1 MQALGRLLPRRA
13 KAVSGRG
20 WRVFPRQAIMNEQVR
35 NTQLLS
41 GQPGPIE
48 ADGNGPRAPATH
60 TDYVRTLM
68 PLLPREAFAPN
79 TRKLYVIGL
88 HIAIVLIGVAAF
100 RFVGR
105 PYWPLLSVPIG
116 ISMGAMAFLAH
127 DVGHRSVVRDRRL
140 LYLTEL
146 AIWGILY
153 IPPTVW
159 RRVHASHHVHTNG
172 HDDPDRRFLREEL
185 TPLTSAYAVTFFPNR
200 WLKYSIIYL
209 LHFVAYSL
217 RHTVTAF
224 YPGRIKPGSVT
235 AKPAY
240 SGRDKMWIGLEIGY
254 IAMLHL
260 GLASLAGG
268 ATAYCWAVLVPIVMM
283 SAAVS
288 FYFFTNHSLN
298 PLNED
303 GDILAATTS
312 VVVPRPLNVLH
323 SNFSYHAEHHLFPHM
338 NSDYYPLVGTLIEQN
353 FPASYQRIPVLSAWS
368 QLWKLALAITLRR
381 PSGAQ
386 N

>member
-1 MQALGRLLPRRA
+1 
-13 KAVSGRG
+13 
-20 WRVFPRQAIMNEQVR
+20 MNEQVR
-35 NTQLLS
+35 GAQLLS
-41 GQPGPIE
+41 GRPGSVAVE
-48 ADGNGPRAPATH
+48 HAPRGARATH

-79 TRKLYVIGL
+79 PRKLYVIAL
-88 HIAIVLIGVAAF
+88 HIVIVLIGVAAC
-100 RFVGR
+100 RFVDKL
-105 PYWPLLSVPIG
+105 YWPLLSIPIG

-127 DVGHRSVVRDRRL
+127 DVSHRSVVRDRRL

-146 AIWGILY
+146 VIWGFLY

-172 HDDPDRRFLREEL
+172 RDDPDRRFLREEL
-185 TPLTSAYAVTFFPNR
+185 TPVTTAYAVTFFPNR
-200 WLKYSIIYL
+200 WMKYSVICL
-209 LHFVAYSL
+209 LHFVAYSF
-217 RHTVTAF
+217 RHTITAL
-224 YPGRIKPGSVT
+224 YPGRSKPKNVT

-240 SGRDKMWIGLEIGY
+240 SGRDKLRIVFEIAY
-254 IAMLHL
+254 IAVLQL
-260 GLASLAGG
+260 GLAWLAGS
-268 ATAYCWAVLVPIVMM
+268 ATAYCWAVLVPIALM

-312 VVVPRPLNVLH
+312 VVVPRSFNLLH

-338 NSDYYPLVGTLIEQN
+338 NSDYYPLVGNLIEQK
-353 FPASYQRIPVLSAWS
+353 FPQSYQRIPVLSAWS

-381 PSGAQ
+381 PTESQ

>member
-1 MQALGRLLPRRA
+1 
-13 KAVSGRG
+13 
-20 WRVFPRQAIMNEQVR
+20 MNEVVR
-35 NTQLLS
+35 DARLLS
-41 GQPGPIE
+41 GQSGAVQAVGAVPE
-48 ADGNGPRAPATH
+48 AATTH

-68 PLLPREAFAPN
+68 PLLPREAFVPN
-79 TRKLYVIGL
+79 PRKLYVIAF
-88 HIAIVLIGVAAF
+88 HIAIVVIGVAAC
-100 RFVGR
+100 RFIDKS
-105 PYWPLLSVPIG
+105 YWPLLSIPIG

-127 DVGHRSVVRDRRL
+127 DVSHRSVVRDRRL

-146 AIWGILY
+146 AIWGILF

-172 HDDPDRRFLREEL
+172 PDDPDRRFLREEL
-185 TPLTSAYAVTFFPNR
+185 TPVTTAYAVTFFPNR
-200 WLKYSIIYL
+200 WLRYNIICL
-209 LHFVAYSL
+209 LHFIAYSF
-217 RHTVTAF
+217 RHTFTAF
-224 YPGRIKPGSVT
+224 YSGRNKPDSVT

-240 SGRDKMWIGLEIGY
+240 SRNDKFRIAFEIGY
-254 IAMLHL
+254 IAVLQ
-260 GLASLAGG
+260 LALAWLAGS
-268 ATAYCWAVLVPIVMM
+268 ATAYCWAVLIPIVMM

-312 VVVPRPLNVLH
+312 VVVPRPFNVLH

-338 NSDYYPLVGTLIEQN
+338 NSDYYPLVGQLIEQK

-368 QLWKLALAITLRR
+368 QLWKLALAITRR
-381 PSGAQ
+381 REPG
-386 N
+386 